1 MQCSRWDGCTGGAS
15 ICGLLNVTE
24 LHSKHIAE
32 SPPPKCL
39 QSALHFNQNNN
50 DHQPRRCGI
59 TVSFISDGG
68 GGPQCFLSL
77 SIQVMFLQHSHR
89 YRRCRPATK
98 YTPPPIAAVF
108 DQQPPLT
115 YRYVPSEHGKD
126 RPIGALYWLVSYV
139 RILTAAHLWTSH
151 RPQWVRSVSKYL
163 VCFDINKLAAV
174 KTIFSNIY
182 LRPSD
187 CCKYV

>member
-1 MQCSRWDGCTGGAS
+1 MVALAVRQSVVFWTWRNY
-15 ICGLLNVTE
+15 ILNTS
-24 LHSKHIAE
+24 L
-32 SPPPKCL
+32 SPPPPNVCSQRCISIKTITIASQDDVESPSHSSVMEVVVPSVSSPWASRLCFSSTAIGTGAVGRL
-39 QSALHFNQNNN
+39 QS
-50 DHQPRRCGI
+50 P
-59 TVSFISDGG
+59 
-68 GGPQCFLSL
+68 P
-77 SIQVMFLQHSHR
+77 
-89 YRRCRPATK
+89 
-98 YTPPPIAAVF
+98 PPPIAAVF

-115 YRYVPSEHGKD
+115 YRYVRSEHGKD

-139 RILTAAHLWTSH
+139 RILPAAHLWTSH